1 MRIIGG
7 SKKGFPLKHPKAAHV
22 RPTTDMIKEAL
33 FNILH
38 PIEGKTF
45 IDIFAGTGNVGIEAL
60 SRGASQVAFIEK
72 NKDLARTIKDLAKQL
87 GFEENARV
95 IPMDVKKG
103 LLQLSKPN
111 VKFDYVFI
119 DPPYQNDLIADTIEG
134 IDQAGL
140 LTADSLIV
148 VQHSKREPVL
158 FPYEVYSLEDQRTYG
173 DSMLTFIKKIK
184 TQADNN

>member
-7 SKKGFPLKHPKAAHV
+7 SKKGFPLKRPKAADV

-38 PIEGKTF
+38 PLDGKTF
-45 IDIFAGTGNVGIEAL
+45 LDLFAGTGNVGIEAL

-72 NKDLARTIKDLAKQL
+72 NKDLARMIKDLAKKL

-95 IPMDVKKG
+95 ISMDVKKG
-103 LLQLSKPN
+103 LLQLSTPN
-111 VKFDYVFI
+111 DKFDYVFI
-119 DPPYQNDLIADTIEG
+119 DPPYQKDLIADTIEG

-140 LTADSLIV
+140 LTEDSLIV
-148 VQHSKREPVL
+148 VQHSKREPVHL
-158 FPYEVYSLEDQRTYG
+158 PYEGYSLEDQRTYG
-173 DSMLTFIKKIK
+173 DSMLTFIKIK
-184 TQADNN
+184 TTQADHN